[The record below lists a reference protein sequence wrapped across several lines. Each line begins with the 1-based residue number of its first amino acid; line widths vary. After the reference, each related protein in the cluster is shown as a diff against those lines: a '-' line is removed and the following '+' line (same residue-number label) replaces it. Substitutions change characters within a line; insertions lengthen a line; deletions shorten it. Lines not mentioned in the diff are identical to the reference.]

1 MKKTLLAELQNGDNI
16 VLSSLISAVENGVG
30 NEIHAQLY
38 PYSHEAIRIGITGP
52 PGAGKSTL
60 IDKLIGIIR
69 SEQKSVGVISVDPT
83 SPFSGG
89 AILGDRVRM
98 NQHTLDQ
105 DVFIRSMGS
114 RGEMG
119 GVARMTHQVA
129 DIIASSGKDIILI
142 ETIGV
147 GQAEAEI
154 IQNVD
159 MTVVVLVPESGDD
172 IQFMKAGP
180 IEYGDLFVVNKADR
194 EGARRVAALL
204 KDYISDVNKEYSFR
218 PEIIMTVATEGHGIK
233 ELYKQCRNFIE
244 NLSTGG
250 ELQVRRRKQYFSRVR
265 NNIRDELERRFWSK
279 NMTDNLDQMISTEE
293 QLTLSPS
300 AAALRLIPL
309 EYESSQS

>member
-1 MKKTLLAELQNGDNI
+1 MKKNLIAKLQDSNSNI
-16 VLSSLISAVENGVG
+16 LSNLISAVENGQAG
-30 NEIHAQLY
+30 KEYNQLY
-38 PYSHEAIRIGITGP
+38 PYSHDTVRVGITGP

-60 IDKLIGIIR
+60 INQLITLIR
-69 SEQKSVGVISVDPT
+69 DEDKSVGIISVDPT

-98 NQHTLDQ
+98 NQHALDP

-119 GVARMTHQVA
+119 GLARMTHQVS
-129 DIIASSGKDIILI
+129 DIIASSGKDIILV

-180 IEYGDLFVVNKADR
+180 VEYGDLFVVNKADR
-194 EGARRVAALL
+194 EGSSRVAAVLR
-204 KDYISDVNKEYSFR
+204 DYVTDAFEGRSYT
-218 PEIIMTVATEGHGIK
+218 PEILLSTATEGEGTSEI
-233 ELYKQCRNFIE
+233 YKQCLGFINYLRE
-244 NLSTGG
+244 SGNLK
-250 ELQVRRRKQYFSRVR
+250 LRRRNQYLSRVR
-265 NNIRDELERRFWSK
+265 NNVRDELERRFWTE
-279 NMTDNLDQMISTEE
+279 NVTGDIEELISDDDLRTCSPTETA
-293 QLTLSPS
+293 Q
-300 AAALRLIPL
+300 RLIPK
-309 EYESSQS
+309 EK